1 MEVIA
6 QGSESGVNELL
17 KWLQVGPEMAV
28 VERVDEVA
36 IGDDLEFNDFTIG

>member
-1 MEVIA
+1 
-6 QGSESGVNELL
+6 
-17 KWLQVGPEMAV
+17 MAV